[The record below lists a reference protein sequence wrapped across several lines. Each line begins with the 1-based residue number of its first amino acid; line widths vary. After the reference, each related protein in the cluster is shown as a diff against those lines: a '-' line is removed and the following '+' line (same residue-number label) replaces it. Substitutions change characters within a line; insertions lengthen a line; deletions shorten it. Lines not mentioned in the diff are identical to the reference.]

1 MQEQESDSLPIE
13 NDPIVV
19 VTQTVDSP
27 VQHTTDGKKIIYLFY
42 PSATNMN

>member
-13 NDPIVV
+13 NDPVVV
-19 VTQTVDSP
+19 VTQTVDFL

-42 PSATNMN
+42 PSATNMS